1 MRERSRAYTW
11 LASCLL
17 AGAALAHAASAAPS
31 SAKAVE
37 QEPNSVAARP
47 DASAW
52 TLPAGAQAGDL
63 IFREGTETISDIILS
78 IDPGGY
84 SHVGMLVGTA
94 GNWQV
99 LHATP
104 SEVTGRPD
112 GVVVDTLDFFLD
124 PLRARRHAVYRVQ
137 ADSAAQREE
146 AVRRA
151 RDALGRP
158 FRMADDSGT
167 YCTLLVWQAW
177 QDAGLSLEA
186 RFRHLDLPLIPGEYL
201 LPSGL
206 IASPRVRALAPDVP
220 Q

>member
-1 MRERSRAYTW
+1 MQARSRAWRTRAL
-11 LASCLL
+11 LALFLL
-17 AGAALAHAASAAPS
+17 AGGLAAHAAPPTAASPTATAASAMAAAP
-31 SAKAVE
+31 
-37 QEPNSVAARP
+37 
-47 DASAW
+47 W
-52 TLPAGAQAGDL
+52 TLPAEAQAGDL

-84 SHVGMLVGTA
+84 SHVGMLLGSA

-112 GVVVDTLDFFLD
+112 GVVIDTLDFFLD
-124 PLRARRHAVYRVQ
+124 PVRARRHAVYHVQ
-137 ADSAAQREE
+137 AEDAAQREQ

-151 RDALGRP
+151 QAALGRP

-167 YCTLLVWQAW
+167 YCTRLVWQAW
-177 QDAGLSLEA
+177 QDAGLSLGA
-186 RFRHLDLPLIPGEYL
+186 KFRHLDLPIIPGDYL

-206 IASPRVRALAPDVP
+206 IASPRLRALAQGAPD
-220 Q
+220 